1 MGRATSAT
9 INLSAL
15 CNNYKYAKQCAAD
28 SQVVAI
34 IKADAYGHGAVPVA
48 QALTNIADAFGV
60 ACIEEALVLRE
71 AGIQNPIILLEGFFT
86 ADEIPV
92 IAEQG
97 LITAVHSA
105 YQVEALLSTKINQKI
120 DVWLKFDSGMHRLGF
135 DEVGYQNAYTQLN
148 ACQHIDNIMG
158 MTHFA
163 CADELDND
171 YTNQQLENF
180 KQANKD
186 LPLLTSLANSPATLG
201 WQATHTEWVRAGILL
216 YGSSPLP
223 TSHISHQ
230 HLQAVMTL
238 SAPIIAI
245 RDLAVGES
253 IGYGR
258 RFICERP
265 TRMAVVAIGYGDGY
279 PRHAKNG
286 TPVYVN
292 GHTTQLIG
300 RVSMDMITIDI
311 TDLENINIGDRVELW
326 GENVSVNT
334 VAECSDTIA
343 YELLT
348 CVTARA
354 TRQYEPV

>member
-1 MGRATSAT
+1 MGRATHAK
-9 INLSAL
+9 INLTAL
-15 CNNYKYAKQCAAD
+15 CNNYNYAKQCAAH

-34 IKADAYGHGAVPVA
+34 IKADAYGHGAVPIA
-48 QALTNIADAFGV
+48 QALADTADALGV

-71 AGIQNPIILLEGFFT
+71 AGIKIPIVLLEGFFT
-86 ADEIPV
+86 ADEIPL

-97 LITAVHSA
+97 FITAVHSA
-105 YQVEALLSTKINQKI
+105 YQVDALLTATVKNTI
-120 DVWLKFDSGMHRLGF
+120 DIWLKFDSGMHRLGF
-135 DEVGYQNAYTQLN
+135 DEVGYQDAYTKLN
-148 ACQHIDNIMG
+148 ACQHIHNIMG

-163 CADELDND
+163 CADELNNP
-171 YTNQQLENF
+171 YTNQQLEKF
-180 KQANKD
+180 KQVNKN

-223 TSHISHQ
+223 ASHPSHE

-258 RFICERP
+258 HFICKRP

-286 TPVYVN
+286 TPVYLN
-292 GHTTQLIG
+292 GQTTQLIG

-311 TDLENINIGDRVELW
+311 TDLETVNIGDRVELW
-326 GENVSVNT
+326 GEHISVNT
-334 VAECSDTIA
+334 VAEYSDTIA

-354 TRQYEPV
+354 TRQYDTA